1 MEDSLKRQ
9 SGGLELFPIW
19 LLLGSRQ
26 VGKTSLLKHCA
37 EVNRQFISLDDWAV
51 RSAAIEDPALFL
63 NQLKIPFLIDEI
75 QYAPQLLSGLK
86 LMVDS
91 QSLPAGSIWLT
102 GSQNFTVMSGV
113 RESLSGRVIILNL
126 FGLSDDEK
134 KSGNDIVSCFD
145 SILETSFPK
154 LKNVTDEGA
163 RANYLSSYVQTYIE
177 KDVMELSGISKRRE
191 FELFVK
197 LCALRTAQVV
207 EYNSLAKDAGISPV
221 TAKEWLSV
229 LESSFL
235 IKLILPYY
243 SNRSKRLIKN
253 PKLHF
258 CDAGLAAYLGG
269 WRSAESLRLS
279 PMAGHFF
286 ETHVFS
292 QILKYFSSS
301 NQECQWHFWRTKDGQ
316 EIDLLIETKGQIFP
330 VEVKMGHISAGD
342 LLPLAKI
349 REKNWMAGRVVSPV
363 ASLVSPHSDWKTA
376 LPNEIFQ
383 EAFFQHLE
391 ISVKTQNPI

>member
-1 MEDSLKRQ
+1 MWIKRKMEDTLLEQKS
-9 SGGLELFPIW
+9 GLELFPIW
-19 LLLGSRQ
+19 LLLGPRQ
-26 VGKTSLLKHCA
+26 VGKTSLFKHCA
-37 EVNRQFISLDDWAV
+37 DSHRQFISLDDWAM
-51 RSAAIEDPALFL
+51 RTAATEDPALFL
-63 NQLKIPFLIDEI
+63 SQLKIPFLIDEI

-86 LMVDS
+86 LLVDS

-113 RESLSGRVIILNL
+113 RESLAGRVALLNL

-134 KSGNDIVSCFD
+134 QSDHDVVSCFD

-154 LKNVTDEGA
+154 LKGVADEQA
-163 RANYLSSYVQTYIE
+163 RASYLNSYVQTYIE
-177 KDVMELSGISKRRE
+177 KDVMELAGVSKRRE

-197 LCALRTAQVV
+197 LCALRTAQEV
-207 EYNSLAKDAGISPV
+207 EYNSLAKDAGVSPV

-235 IKLILPYY
+235 IKLVLPYY

-269 WRSAESLRLS
+269 WRGAESLRLS

-286 ETHVFS
+286 ETHIFS
-292 QILKYFSSS
+292 QILKYFSAR
-301 NQECQWHFWRTKDGQ
+301 NQECQFHFWRTKDGQ
-316 EIDLLIETKGQIFP
+316 EIDLLIETKGKIFP
-330 VEVKMGHISAGD
+330 VEIKIGSVSAGD
-342 LLPLAKI
+342 LVPLAKI
-349 REKNWMAGRVVSPV
+349 REKNWMKGHVVSPV
-363 ASLVSPHSDWKTA
+363 ASLLSPHLDWKSA
-376 LPNEIFQ
+376 LPNELFG
-383 EAFFQHLE
+383 EEFW
-391 ISVKTQNPI
+391 S